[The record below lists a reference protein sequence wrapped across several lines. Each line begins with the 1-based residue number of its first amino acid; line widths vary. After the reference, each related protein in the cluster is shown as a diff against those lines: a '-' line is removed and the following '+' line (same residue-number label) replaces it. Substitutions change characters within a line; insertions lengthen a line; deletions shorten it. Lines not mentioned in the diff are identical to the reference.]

1 MNCLFNLP
9 ENLKYKLKTR
19 IILKTVLKLIVISL
33 VVGYG
38 GSGELFFL
46 SLLIMLSLEVRVG
59 FDHTDIGC

>member
-38 GSGELFFL
+38 GSGEFFFFIFADNAIIRG
-46 SLLIMLSLEVRVG
+46 SGRV
-59 FDHTDIGC
+59 